1 MPSNHVVRVVG
12 ENDGNKHNKISS
24 SNSGKATAAKQH
36 LATAAKQ
43 HLATAAKQHS
53 NGSNRSNKINST
65 DREPTMIP
73 L

>member
-43 HLATAAKQHS
+43 HS
-53 NGSNRSNKINST
+53 NGSNRSNKRNST
-65 DREPTMIP
+65 DREPTIIP